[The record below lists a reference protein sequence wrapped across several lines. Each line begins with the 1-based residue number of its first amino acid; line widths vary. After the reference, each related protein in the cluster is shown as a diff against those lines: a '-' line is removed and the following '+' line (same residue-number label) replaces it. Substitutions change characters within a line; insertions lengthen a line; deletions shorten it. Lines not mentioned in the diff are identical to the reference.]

1 MWSLQFS
8 LYPGTGYMIRA
19 TDTAAL
25 SRFRDW
31 LYHAR
36 PQVILHSSLFDLRI
50 LNAAGIDLVGNDIDF
65 TDSMVLAYL
74 LNVAPQSL
82 KLAAYRYCGIHMV
95 EYGEVIGDVG
105 ENIALD
111 YLQQVVDREWPNPE
125 PVLVFEGNGTRVKK
139 SQNVRKTVSRIIMD
153 IASGKTLKDGSTTD
167 PRDRWKKIDP
177 EVKAPVIAVLG
188 DMREPDLGDIPI
200 ERATVYGC
208 RDADATL
215 RIAPVLQERVKAMG
229 LEQVSH
235 LDHSVI
241 PMIYRMS
248 EVGINLAPVSFWD
261 GLEAQCEA
269 QMAKAK
275 YGIYQV
281 TGREINPGSGD
292 QVAELLYGPK
302 SEGGLGLTPPM
313 MTDGGE
319 TGKVRGS
326 TNDKCLEAL
335 LAESPVV
342 EMVESYREADKVRG
356 TYVAKLRDMAATGD
370 GRARVTFKI
379 TRQVTG
385 RFTTA
390 EPMNLLS
397 IPVRSKLGEQC
408 RYGFVA
414 SPGKIM
420 FDADL
425 SQIEMRTFAHLSR
438 DPKLCRVF
446 IDGAKLRGDEK
457 KLYDIHNRTA
467 SEMFGTPINQV
478 EKWQRQSGK
487 IVGFFLINGGT
498 ARGLVSQMILFKA
511 YRKDGTR
518 WTEDDCARMIDEWF
532 NIYPGCKQFQKQC
545 IAETQATGIARDPL
559 SGRVRYLPQI
569 WSPQRGVR
577 EEAERCSYAH
587 LIQTSAN
594 TVLKR
599 AMAAIWD
606 GLRGLEGWN
615 PELPV
620 HDEILAECWDRDEDR
635 DLVQVITEGALTQTT
650 RLMVPVEAEGKFGDS
665 WGNAH

>member
-1 MWSLQFS
+1 
-8 LYPGTGYMIRA
+8 
-19 TDTAAL
+19 
-25 SRFRDW
+25 
-31 LYHAR
+31 
-36 PQVILHSSLFDLRI
+36 
-50 LNAAGIDLVGNDIDF
+50 
-65 TDSMVLAYL
+65 
-74 LNVAPQSL
+74 
-82 KLAAYRYCGIHMV
+82 
-95 EYGEVIGDVG
+95 
-105 ENIALD
+105 
-111 YLQQVVDREWPNPE
+111 
-125 PVLVFEGNGTRVKK
+125 
-139 SQNVRKTVSRIIMD
+139 
-153 IASGKTLKDGSTTD
+153 
-167 PRDRWKKIDP
+167 
-177 EVKAPVIAVLG
+177 
-188 DMREPDLGDIPI
+188 
-200 ERATVYGC
+200 
-208 RDADATL
+208 
-215 RIAPVLQERVKAMG
+215 
-229 LEQVSH
+229 
-235 LDHSVI
+235 
-241 PMIYRMS
+241 
-248 EVGINLAPVSFWD
+248 
-261 GLEAQCEA
+261 
-269 QMAKAK
+269 
-275 YGIYQV
+275 
-281 TGREINPGSGD
+281 
-292 QVAELLYGPK
+292 
-302 SEGGLGLTPPM
+302 
-313 MTDGGE
+313 
-319 TGKVRGS
+319 
-326 TNDKCLEAL
+326 
-335 LAESPVV
+335 
-342 EMVESYREADKVRG
+342 
-356 TYVAKLRDMAATGD
+356 
-370 GRARVTFKI
+370 
-379 TRQVTG
+379 
-385 RFTTA
+385 
-390 EPMNLLS
+390 
-397 IPVRSKLGEQC
+397 
-408 RYGFVA
+408 
-414 SPGKIM
+414 
-420 FDADL
+420 
-425 SQIEMRTFAHLSR
+425 
-438 DPKLCRVF
+438 VF